1 MKLEKTPVYVPV
13 NSQVN
18 SRKRILLIA
27 VDTINL
33 LERYEY
39 LKQIRSKKRASM
51 SRIKTLF
58 EELDND
64 LDLIKRQLPYIEE
77 KQIEKEEVKLEK
89 RREKSMIETKKLDN
103 YKQLDRELRQIKDK
117 LARLEI

>member
-1 MKLEKTPVYVPV
+1 MKLKKTPVYVPV

-18 SRKRILLIA
+18 SRKRILLTA

-39 LKQIRSKKRASM
+39 LKQIRAKKRASM
-51 SRIKTLF
+51 SRIKNLF
-58 EELDND
+58 EGLHND
-64 LDLIKRQLPYIEE
+64 LDLIKHQLPYIKE

-89 RREKSMIETKKLDN
+89 RREKSMMETKKLDD
-103 YKQLDRELRQIKDK
+103 YKQLDSELKQIKDK